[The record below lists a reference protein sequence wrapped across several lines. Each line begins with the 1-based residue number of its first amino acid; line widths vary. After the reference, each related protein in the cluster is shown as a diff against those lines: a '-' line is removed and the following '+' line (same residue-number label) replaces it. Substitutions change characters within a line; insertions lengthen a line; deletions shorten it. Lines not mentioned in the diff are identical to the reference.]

1 MAILEQ
7 LRDINKSGY
16 TLKYTPGWQY
26 EHIRLTN
33 EVIGS
38 HRVKKETLF
47 SDYEEYNPNE
57 KYRNERWDD

>member
-1 MAILEQ
+1 MVILEQ

-16 TLKYTPGWQY
+16 TLDYTPGWEY

-47 SDYEEYNPNE
+47 SDYEVYNPNE
-57 KYRNERWDD
+57 KYKNERWDD